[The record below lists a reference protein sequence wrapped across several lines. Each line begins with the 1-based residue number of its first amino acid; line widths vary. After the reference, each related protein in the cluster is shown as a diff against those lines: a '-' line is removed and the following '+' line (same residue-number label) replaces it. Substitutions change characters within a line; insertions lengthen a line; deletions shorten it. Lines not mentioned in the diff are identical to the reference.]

1 MNQSSQSV
9 VHPRQ
14 LLIVRVISLLSII
27 AGVIMIIAGGVVWG
41 VVSSQLADQQ
51 ITVSDDA
58 PFLAGSQVVG
68 PFSALAQAE
77 AINMHATAM
86 ADGKTYAQLEQ
97 DDPIRAT
104 VMDASFLRASLFT
117 SVVSFGVSVFA
128 IGVGIIFILLGWA
141 LRTLGRALPTPIR

>member
-14 LLIVRVISLLSII
+14 LLIVRAISLLSII

-77 AINMHATAM
+77 AINMHATVM

>member
-1 MNQSSQSV
+1 MNQPNTHQV
-9 VHPRQ
+9 RRGQ
-14 LLIVRVISLLSII
+14 LAIIRAISLLSMI
-27 AGVIMIIAGGVVWG
+27 AGVVMIIAGGLVWG

-51 ITVSDDA
+51 ITVSEDA
-58 PFLAGSQVVG
+58 PFLAGSQVIG

-141 LRTLGRALPTPIR
+141 LRTLGRALPTLAR